1 MSDYANHDDDM
12 RGGTGSVWRCDTA
25 GAHDVPSCGPI
36 VDMYPYIHDDEWN
49 LSRNELVR
57 LLNDASGAAEVVEEH
72 SRQELDAERV
82 GRAADLEAITEKVT
96 QLVAQLVAHVEAQ
109 VVALAN
115 AVSKQLSTA
124 VSCIPR
130 VDTQGPVVLGDYD
143 REAFKASA
151 RTGRLTTATSGTE
164 AAGKSPS
171 PAATQVSLPHG
182 ADRLVAIG
190 WKIEPHDDNFLEV
203 TDPTGGVMYLSRS
216 EIGRGAVTWLAIG
229 ASRQSMVKP

>member
-1 MSDYANHDDDM
+1 MSMSDYANHDDDM
-12 RGGTGSVWRCDTA
+12 RGGTGSVWRCA
-25 GAHDVPSCGPI
+25 PAVSYEIPSCGPI
-36 VDMYPYIHDDEWN
+36 VDMHQYNHPDEWN
-49 LSRNELVR
+49 LSRAELVR
-57 LLNDASGAAEVVEEH
+57 LLNDERGAAEVVDEH

-115 AVSKQLSTA
+115 AVSEQLSTA

-143 REAFKASA
+143 RESFKASE
-151 RTGRLTTATSGTE
+151 RTGRLPAETTTGA
-164 AAGKSPS
+164 SPS
-171 PAATQVSLPHG
+171 PAATDAPLPNG

-190 WKIEPHDDNFLEV
+190 WKVEWDGDELKV
-203 TDPTGGVMYLSRS
+203 TDPTESEMYLSRS
-216 EIGRGAVTWLAIG
+216 EIGRGTVTWLAIG

>member
-1 MSDYANHDDDM
+1 MSMSDYANHDDDM
-12 RGGTGSVWRCDTA
+12 RGGTGSVWRCA
-25 GAHDVPSCGPI
+25 PAVSSEIPSCGPI

-49 LSRNELVR
+49 LSSNELVR
-57 LLNDASGAAEVVEEH
+57 LLNDARGAAEVVEEH
-72 SRQELDAERV
+72 SRQELDAARI
-82 GRAADLEAITEKVT
+82 GHAADVRFVSAELNELADMIA
-96 QLVAQLVAHVEAQ
+96 AQFERFAREMSEWFDAPQ
-109 VVALAN
+109 AR
-115 AVSKQLSTA
+115 T
-124 VSCIPR
+124 I
-130 VDTQGPVVLGDYD
+130 LGGYD